1 MRTERGA
8 GTWPCWGAPLG
19 PVLREGLGG
28 GFGTPGFFSVGSP
41 PGAPRR
47 DVPAAV
53 SPIPASPG
61 APRRRK
67 EGRGWE
73 EGEEEAGRVGCCPG

>member
-1 MRTERGA
+1 MGPPA
-8 GTWPCWGAPLG
+8 SSPWAPHC
-19 PVLREGLGG
+19 
-28 GFGTPGFFSVGSP
+28 
-41 PGAPRR
+41 GAPRR

-53 SPIPASPG
+53 SPVPAAVSPVPASPG